1 MCTKAEH
8 NRRMIS
14 DESDSGNVSELDD
27 LLCTAKKVDMPEW
40 ATHVAV
46 SKMRDNDAEPCAWL
60 DAADDYIDEDPS
72 TLKNGEWSGCYK
84 KRYWH
89 FFTRE
94 DVCA

>member
-1 MCTKAEH
+1 MTNERDEVEASRSG
-8 NRRMIS
+8 N
-14 DESDSGNVSELDD
+14 ESDLTA
-27 LLCTAKKVDMPEW
+27 LLCTAKKVDMPDW

-46 SKMRDNDAEPCAWL
+46 SRVRDNDAEPCAWL

-94 DVCA
+94 EVCE